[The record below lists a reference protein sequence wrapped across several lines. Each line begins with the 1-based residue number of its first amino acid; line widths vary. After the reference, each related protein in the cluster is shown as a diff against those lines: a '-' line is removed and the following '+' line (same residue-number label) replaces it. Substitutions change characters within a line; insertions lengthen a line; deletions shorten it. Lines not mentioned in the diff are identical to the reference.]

1 MKIPYKLEP
10 ERVPLVPLD
19 HEQFVVGHPE
29 QIQDLVLKIQIK
41 NDADQ
46 VRTDALLGNL
56 KIDKKVVE
64 KKFEEPVKRANKAHK
79 DLTAERNKALK
90 NYEIAES
97 LIKGK
102 MKEFHME
109 KDRKALEELSEVT
122 ITSLAPPELRSK
134 LKHTTFITKYK
145 FHVTDPDK
153 VPPEYLTPDLDA
165 IGRKVNAMGEMAK
178 IKGVTVY
185 RDDEVRV
192 RT

>member
-1 MKIPYKLEP
+1 MKVPYKLEP
-10 ERVPLVPLD
+10 ERAPLVPLD

-29 QIQDLVLKIQIK
+29 QIQDLVLKIHIK

-46 VRTDALLGNL
+46 IRTDTLLGNL
-56 KIDKKVVE
+56 ISDKKMVE
-64 KKFEEPVKRANKAHK
+64 KRFEEPVGRAHK
-79 DLTAERNKALK
+79 VHKALTKERNKTLE

-102 MKEFHME
+102 MKEFNME

-134 LKHTTFITKYK
+134 LKHTTFTKKYK
-145 FHVTDPDK
+145 FEITDPDK
-153 VPPEYLTPDLDA
+153 VPPEFLAPDIDA
-165 IGRKVNAMGEMAK
+165 IKRKVNAMGEMAK
-178 IKGVTVY
+178 IPGVSVY
-185 RDDEVRV
+185 RDDIVTV